1 MDAATRLINSLAN
14 ERKRWAIEKKMIG
27 EKKKQ
32 LIGNVALCCSF
43 LSYTGPF
50 NSEFRNK
57 LLSGFG

>member
-32 LIGNVALCCSF
+32 LIGNVALCCAF
-43 LSYTGPF
+43 LSYAGPF
-50 NSEFRNK
+50 NSEFRAK
-57 LLSGFG
+57 LISGFS